1 MCDFTFVVVKS
12 GSINICITS
21 EQTIVSGASRMTES
35 VRAFL
40 SVNIE
45 DDALLSRIAHIQGR
59 LDRDAAKM
67 KLVERENIHYTWRFF
82 GDTPVSKLERI
93 REEMS
98 NLSFQ
103 SFTIQVAGVG
113 AFPNIR
119 RPRVIWV
126 GATQNAERM
135 VELKKATD
143 DLLGNVGYP
152 PEKKRFTP
160 HATIARVRF
169 IRDRGRLSSNLES
182 LSSESVGTMTVD
194 GIRMTQS
201 TLTPSGPI
209 YDTLWEVKLD

>member
-1 MCDFTFVVVKS
+1 
-12 GSINICITS
+12 
-21 EQTIVSGASRMTES
+21 MTES

-40 SVNIE
+40 SVDID
-45 DDALLSRIAHIQGR
+45 DDALLSRIVHIQGK

-82 GDTPVSKLERI
+82 GDTTGSKLERI
-93 REEMS
+93 SEELDT
-98 NLSFQ
+98 LSFQ

-119 RPRVIWV
+119 RPRVIWI
-126 GATQNAERM
+126 GTTQNADKM
-135 VELKKATD
+135 VELKRVTD
-143 DLLGNVGYP
+143 DMLGNVGYP

-169 IRDRGRLSSNLES
+169 IRDRDRLSSNLES
-182 LSSESVGTMTVD
+182 MSSESVGTMTVD
-194 GIRMTQS
+194 GIRMTKS

-209 YDTLWEVKLD
+209 YETLWKVKLQ